1 MRNSTLGLTAL
12 LGCLLLGGCDKLNS
26 PPKTS
31 LAPNGMQT
39 EAPTQTQENA
49 YSRLTRRVNGALVA
63 DPWRLENEEQQ
74 ALVRDLLEGL
84 TIYDPAGKVIGG

>member
-74 ALVRDLLEGL
+74 DRKSTRLNSSHSGQSRMPSSA
-84 TIYDPAGKVIGG
+84 